1 MLQHFAKILQESQ
14 PQHRLGRHGTSY
26 KSHKDGKPTKSQAT
40 SHGSNNN
47 PSKSHH
53 QPNEPQGQG
62 TDGESYKESHNRLS
76 PSGMENTPQEP
87 RKANQSDRPRTD
99 EQHPTK
105 SHKSPRGEPTDQP
118 RTDTRRTP
126 SNTHTRL
133 RPCTANG
140 IPHG

>member
-76 PSGMENTPQEP
+76 LQAWRTHHKSQGEPARATNHGRTSNTPLRAIRAPEESQP
-87 RKANQSDRPRTD
+87 TNHGRT
-99 EQHPTK
+99 QGKHLQTLK
-105 SHKSPRGEPTDQP
+105 QG
-118 RTDTRRTP
+118 
-126 SNTHTRL
+126 
-133 RPCTANG
+133 
-140 IPHG
+140 